1 MSSYVFCVTA
11 WSQFSSLFLIS
22 VLLLKRWPELSSP
35 ACLKGRLGRLLGAF
49 VWVIKGRWSMRVG
62 VVYMFPLPT
71 SLLPSQLETLT
82 QLMQQSPEILL
93 QLGITPDLIT
103 AERTKRDALLKVKV
117 PLPPLIEMRL
127 SPGWDVV
134 SLESINFE

>member
-1 MSSYVFCVTA
+1 
-11 WSQFSSLFLIS
+11 
-22 VLLLKRWPELSSP
+22 
-35 ACLKGRLGRLLGAF
+35 
-49 VWVIKGRWSMRVG
+49 MRVG